1 MHEAVIWWEKASIKN
16 NGQAEF
22 NLAGAYMRGD
32 GVFRFWNGRY
42 LFEKI
47 MLTWICRSV

>member
-22 NLAGAYMRGD
+22 NLAGEHMRGD
-32 GVFRFWNGRY
+32 GVFRVLEWQ
-42 LFEKI
+42 I
-47 MLTWICRSV
+47 SI